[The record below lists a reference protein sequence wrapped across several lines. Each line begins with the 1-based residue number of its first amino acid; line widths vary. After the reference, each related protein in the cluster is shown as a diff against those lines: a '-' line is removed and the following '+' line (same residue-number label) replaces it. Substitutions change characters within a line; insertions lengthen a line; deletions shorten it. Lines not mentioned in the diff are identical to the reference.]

1 MYQYLSENSKKK
13 NVLEI
18 IEFYRLRILVINFE
32 VNGMWGRRLGG
43 YLLKKGEFISEQSG
57 YGVCL

>member
-1 MYQYLSENSKKK
+1 MHQHLSENSKKK

-18 IEFYRLRILVINFE
+18 IEFHRLRISATNFE

-43 YLLKKGEFISEQSG
+43 HLPKKGESISE
-57 YGVCL
+57 